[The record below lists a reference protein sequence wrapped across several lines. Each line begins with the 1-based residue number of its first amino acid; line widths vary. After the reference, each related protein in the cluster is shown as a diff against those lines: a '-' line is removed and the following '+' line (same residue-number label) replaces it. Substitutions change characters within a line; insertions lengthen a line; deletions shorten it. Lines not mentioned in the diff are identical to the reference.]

1 MYLAHHDLESVL
13 IIIIII
19 ALSLHP
25 HALQNCQR
33 ICHSASQCAPQV
45 VAEFFYPVSG
55 PRGQQAVA
63 AERSIRV
70 QTRLNNIRDA
80 IAVTQWA
87 DALPNILQAIQ
98 SYDLSSCQDEDFEAM
113 QSLADDQLAP
123 GTLRNLGFTEAASV
137 LEEVVRCCGELSGP
151 EKELF
156 KKIHG
161 CSAFWNFVKQEK
173 FYGRQADQSF
183 SGHVC
188 THRCKLQRIVYIVI
202 RILMPSDITS
212 M

>member
-1 MYLAHHDLESVL
+1 M
-13 IIIIII
+13 
-19 ALSLHP
+19 LS
-25 HALQNCQR
+25 
-33 ICHSASQCAPQV
+33 QV
-45 VAEFFYPVSG
+45 VAEFFYPASG
-55 PRGQQAVA
+55 AQGQQAVA

-98 SYDLSSCQDEDFEAM
+98 SYGLSSCQDDDFEAM

-123 GTLRNLGFTEAASV
+123 DTLRKLGFTEAASV
-137 LEEVVRCCGELSGP
+137 LEEVVCCCGELSGP

-156 KKIHG
+156 KKIKG

-173 FYGRQADQSF
+173 FHGR
-183 SGHVC
+183 
-188 THRCKLQRIVYIVI
+188 
-202 RILMPSDITS
+202 
-212 M
+212 

>member
-1 MYLAHHDLESVL
+1 MQELLSGHRSCADPFTDVALLPVSTSVTLKASVL
-13 IIIIII
+13 
-19 ALSLHP
+19 S
-25 HALQNCQR
+25 
-33 ICHSASQCAPQV
+33 QV

-55 PRGQQAVA
+55 ARGQQAVA

-87 DALPNILQAIQ
+87 DALPNLLQAIQ
-98 SYDLSSCQDEDFEAM
+98 IYGLSCCQDEDYEAM

-123 GTLRNLGFTEAASV
+123 GTLQNLGFTQAASV
-137 LEEVVRCCGELSGP
+137 LEQVVCCCGELSGP

-173 FYGRQADQSF
+173 FYGRQADQAFMDTSEAQMQSF
-183 SGHVC
+183 DATGHYQHV
-188 THRCKLQRIVYIVI
+188 
-202 RILMPSDITS
+202 TS
-212 M
+212 TVLLHFM